1 MMATAPAVAP
11 LPAAPAGVAEV
22 LALEAYADRLD
33 RARRRLEDDR
43 QAAAQRIAWRRHERQ
58 ARRQLAAGEIRALTD
73 AGVLAPHPDDLDDHR
88 VLQRRSEQLAALTN
102 LQRLTAEAIARYDHQ
117 EATRR
122 AVTNSN

>member
-1 MMATAPAVAP
+1 MTATAPTLAA
-11 LPAAPAGVAEV
+11 LPTAPAGVADV

-43 QAAAQRIAWRRHERQ
+43 HAAAQRIAWRRHERH

-88 VLQRRSEQLAALTN
+88 VLQRRSEQLAALAN
-102 LQRLTAEAIARYDHQ
+102 LQRLTEAAIARHDDLLAQ
-117 EATRR
+117 VER
-122 AVTNSN
+122 S